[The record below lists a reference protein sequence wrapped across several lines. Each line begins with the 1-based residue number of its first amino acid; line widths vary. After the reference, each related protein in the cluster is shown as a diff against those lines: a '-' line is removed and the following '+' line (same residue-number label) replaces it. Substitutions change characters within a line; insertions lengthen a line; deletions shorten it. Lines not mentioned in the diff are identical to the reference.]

1 MAYSNPDLLV
11 GPEWLHENGADD
23 SVVVI
28 DCPWHQASYGRAHVP
43 GALCR
48 PGHAYVKGEDDSGN
62 PKLHLP
68 SPEEFQK
75 LAFELGV
82 GPDTRVV
89 AYDDWGTLFATRLWW
104 VFRYHGHANVK
115 VLDGGWQ
122 GWVAAELPVSYE
134 TVPAREAP
142 TLTPRLQSNRFVSAE
157 ELMAGHSGLQVIDA
171 RSDDEYQ
178 GKASH
183 GNERVGHV
191 PGALHLEWNRLLEN
205 STDPQAVRRFRSP
218 EEIQAILSATGVDP
232 TGETVTYC
240 QAAVRATFVAF
251 ALELAGQNPARV
263 YDGSMAEW
271 ANRDD
276 TPLE

>member
-1 MAYSNPDLLV
+1 MTYPESLV
-11 GPEWLHENGADD
+11 SPEWLHENRGDD
-23 SVVVI
+23 SIVVV
-28 DCPWHQASYGRAHVP
+28 DCPWEQSSYARAHVP

-48 PGHAYVKGEDDSGN
+48 GGHAYVKGEDDSGN

-68 SPEEFQK
+68 SFEEFQK
-75 LAFELGV
+75 LASDLGV
-82 GPDTRVV
+82 GPETTVV

-104 VFRYHGHANVK
+104 VFRYYGHAQVK
-115 VLDGGWQ
+115 ILDGGWQ
-122 GWVAAELPVSYE
+122 GWVSAGLPVSYE

-142 TLTPRLQSNRFVSAE
+142 ALTAQLQPDRLISVG
-157 ELMAGHSGLQVIDA
+157 ELMEGHASLHVIDA
-171 RSDDEYQ
+171 RSDDEYH
-178 GKASH
+178 GKAAH

-205 STDPQAVRRFRSP
+205 SKDPQAVRRFRSP
-218 EEIQAILSATGVDP
+218 EEIQAILSATGIDP
-232 TGETVTYC
+232 GAETVTYC
-240 QAAVRATFVAF
+240 QAAVRAAFVAF
-251 ALELAGQNPARV
+251 ALELTGQGPVRV